1 MKPTKRSLGATL
13 WSLIGSAALIASL
26 GATAMAVDDEAS
38 GVDSPGATRVDSTDI
53 HALPQDAQAGQADA
67 QSMVASTASD
77 VDITVDR
84 EGAAIGDTITVSWEI
99 RGGTNPRVSGM
110 SIRSAI
116 TDGPL
121 MFWRDQAQWL
131 PFNGGPSGFVSVTV
145 PNGGNRMFV
154 VLSVA
159 NGSRMRLV
167 RSDYF
172 SVSGF
177 TGLRSGEWGEV
188 EDTRTGQFGVGYFV
202 NGSVKKNWFLLKNN
216 WYYSNEQGFR
226 QHGWMEQGKDTWY
239 YLSDYFG
246 VMQTGWVEV
255 NEKWYYMDATGV
267 MQTGWLKLGGAW
279 YYLTKN
285 GDMASG
291 WTLVGGRWYHLGSDG
306 VMKVGW
312 LKDGDAWY
320 YLHSSG
326 AMHTG
331 WLQLGGSWYY
341 LLPNGAMVTG
351 TQVIDGKTYRFASSG
366 VWLG

>member
-1 MKPTKRSLGATL
+1 
-13 WSLIGSAALIASL
+13 
-26 GATAMAVDDEAS
+26 MAVDDEAS

-159 NGSRMRLV
+159 DGSRMRLV

-202 NGSVKKNWFLLKNN
+202 NGSVKKNWFLL
-216 WYYSNEQGFR
+216 EQLVLLQRTGIPSAWVD
-226 QHGWMEQGKDTWY
+226 GAGQGH
-239 YLSDYFG
+239 L
-246 VMQTGWVEV
+246 VLLERLLRR
-255 NEKWYYMDATGV
+255 DA
-267 MQTGWLKLGGAW
+267 
-279 YYLTKN
+279 N
-285 GDMASG
+285 R
-291 WTLVGGRWYHLGSDG
+291 VGGSQREVVLHGCHRRDVNRVAKARGSLVLPHQERRYGLRLDPGGRQVVPPG
-306 VMKVGW
+306 V
-312 LKDGDAWY
+312 
-320 YLHSSG
+320 
-326 AMHTG
+326 
-331 WLQLGGSWYY
+331 
-341 LLPNGAMVTG
+341 
-351 TQVIDGKTYRFASSG
+351 
-366 VWLG
+366 